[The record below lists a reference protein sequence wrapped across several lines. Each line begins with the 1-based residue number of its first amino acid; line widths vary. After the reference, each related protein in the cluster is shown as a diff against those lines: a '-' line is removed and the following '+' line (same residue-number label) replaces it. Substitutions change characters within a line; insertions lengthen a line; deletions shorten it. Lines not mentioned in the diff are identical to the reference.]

1 MDKNYWINAAGEFHK
16 LKSLV
21 FAALIIA
28 LAAVMNT
35 FYIPVAENLHISFT
49 FIVMVFGSII
59 FGPIVGL
66 AAGVVYDLLGFIITP
81 SFVFFP
87 GYTLSSMLEFFIYG
101 LFLYDSQITVFR
113 IFIAKFLVDFGIHVG
128 LGSLW
133 SCMLYGKG
141 YYYFLAKSLIKNTV
155 MLPVEVIM
163 LTALLQVLLPVLVHE
178 NIVPKQK
185 RKYIPLF

>member
-1 MDKNYWINAAGEFHK
+1 MDKNYWISAAGEFHK
-16 LKSLV
+16 LRSLV

-28 LAAVMNT
+28 LATVMNS
-35 FYIPVAENLHISFT
+35 FYIPVSQNLHISFT

-59 FGPIVGL
+59 FGPVVGL

-101 LFLYDSQITVFR
+101 LFLYHRQISVLS

-133 SCMLYGKG
+133 SYMLYGKG
-141 YYYFLAKSLIKNTV
+141 YYYFFAKSLIKNLI
-155 MLPVEVIM
+155 MLPVEVVM
-163 LTALLQVLLPVLVHE
+163 LVALLQIVLPVLVHE
-178 NIVPKQK
+178 KIVPKQK
-185 RKYIPLF
+185 RKYMPLF

>member
-16 LKSLV
+16 LRTLA

-35 FYIPVAENLHISFT
+35 FYIPVAENLRISFT

-66 AAGVVYDLLGFIITP
+66 AAGAVYDLLGFIIAP
-81 SFVFFP
+81 SYVFFP

-101 LFLYDSQITVFR
+101 LFLYDSQITVLR

-133 SCMLYGKG
+133 SWMLYGKG
-141 YYYFLAKSLIKNTV
+141 YYYFFAKSLIKNSI

-163 LTALLQVLLPVLVHE
+163 LVAFLQILLPVLVRE
-178 NIVPKQK
+178 NILPKQK
-185 RKYIPLF
+185 KNYISLF